1 MALLAITIFA
11 PLHQYGGAERFF
23 LKITRT
29 YCQGMAIASK
39 IRF

>member
-1 MALLAITIFA
+1 MALLAITIFD
-11 PLHQYGGAERFF
+11 PLNLYGGAERFF
-23 LKITRT
+23 MKRPRT